1 MAKTDNLTDFLTGV
15 AGAIRTKKGTTALI
29 NPQDFESEIGSI
41 DTAKPEQ
48 NKTLTVTENGTQTV
62 KPDTGKVL
70 SGVTVTTNVPATP
83 TEEKTVDLA
92 MASGNQV
99 VTPASGKHLTKVT
112 ITKPATLAAGNI
124 KSGVNIGGVTG
135 TLSPAK
141 TEQAKTVDLAMASGN
156 QVVSPDSGK
165 VLSSVTITK
174 PTTLVA
180 SNIKK
185 GVTIGGV
192 AGSYAPTF
200 TTETKT
206 VALAMG
212 SGNTGDIEVSF
223 STKEYEV
230 ETVQGRFQYYDEQ
243 AMTDPMVVQ
252 AGLEG
257 IAKTMINDFT
267 AKAVAE
273 FDKATL
279 TVQRSGF
286 AFTDIVDAIAKL
298 NTENEDGL
306 FILVGVADL
315 ANFRKEL
322 KDDLKYNEAF
332 VRTGYVGSVCGVPV
346 IVTKAIT
353 NKNIYLASKE
363 AVTLF
368 IKKDTEVEQ
377 ERDANVRNNKVYI
390 RKVAV
395 VALTD
400 ENKVVKLTPKAGA

>member
-1 MAKTDNLTDFLTGV
+1 MANQVYDNVVL
-15 AGAIRTKKGTTALI
+15 A
-29 NPQDFESEIGSI
+29 
-41 DTAKPEQ
+41 
-48 NKTLTVTENGTQTV
+48 NKIEDIL
-62 KPDTGKVL
+62 
-70 SGVTVTTNVPATP
+70 TTNVDLTSYM
-83 TEEKTVDLA
+83 TVDTSMTQEA
-92 MASGNQV
+92 GMKKKINTYKAQGNV
-99 VTPASGKHLTKVT
+99 E
-112 ITKPATLAAGNI
+112 TL
-124 KSGVNIGGVTG
+124 
-135 TLSPAK
+135 
-141 TEQAKTVDLAMASGN
+141 D
-156 QVVSPDSGK
+156 
-165 VLSSVTITK
+165 
-174 PTTLVA
+174 
-180 SNIKK
+180 
-185 GVTIGGV
+185 
-192 AGSYAPTF
+192 
-200 TTETKT
+200 
-206 VALAMG
+206 MG
-212 SGNTGDIEVSF
+212 AGNTGDIDVSF
-223 STKEYEV
+223 STKEYKV

-298 NTENEDGL
+298 NTENEEGL
-306 FILVGVADL
+306 FLLIGVADL
-315 ANFRKEL
+315 ASFRKEL

-332 VRTGYVGSVCGVPV
+332 VRTGYVGTVCGVPV

-353 NKNIYLASKE
+353 NGNIYLASKE

-395 VALTD
+395 VALTN
-400 ENKVVKLTPKAGA
+400 ENKVVKLTPQA

>member
-1 MAKTDNLTDFLTGV
+1 MANQVYDNVVLANKIEDIL
-15 AGAIRTKKGTTALI
+15 TTAV
-29 NPQDFESEIGSI
+29 D
-41 DTAKPEQ
+41 
-48 NKTLTVTENGTQTV
+48 LT
-62 KPDTGKVL
+62 
-70 SGVTVTTNVPATP
+70 SYM
-83 TEEKTVDLA
+83 TVDTSMTQEA
-92 MASGNQV
+92 GMKKKINTYKAQGNV
-99 VTPASGKHLTKVT
+99 
-112 ITKPATLAAGNI
+112 
-124 KSGVNIGGVTG
+124 
-135 TLSPAK
+135 
-141 TEQAKTVDLAMASGN
+141 
-156 QVVSPDSGK
+156 
-165 VLSSVTITK
+165 
-174 PTTLVA
+174 
-180 SNIKK
+180 
-185 GVTIGGV
+185 
-192 AGSYAPTF
+192 
-200 TTETKT
+200 ET
-206 VALAMG
+206 LAMG
-212 SGNTGDIEVSF
+212 NGNTGDIEVSF
-223 STKEYEV
+223 ATKEYNV

-279 TVQRSGF
+279 TVQRTGF

-315 ANFRKEL
+315 AKFRKEL
-322 KDDLKYNEAF
+322 QDDLKYSEAF

-353 NKNIYLASKE
+353 NGNIYLASKE

>member
-1 MAKTDNLTDFLTGV
+1 MANQVYDNVVLANKIEDIL
-15 AGAIRTKKGTTALI
+15 TTAV
-29 NPQDFESEIGSI
+29 D
-41 DTAKPEQ
+41 
-48 NKTLTVTENGTQTV
+48 LT
-62 KPDTGKVL
+62 
-70 SGVTVTTNVPATP
+70 SYM
-83 TEEKTVDLA
+83 TVDTS
-92 MASGNQV
+92 MTQE
-99 VTPASGKHLTKVT
+99 
-112 ITKPATLAAGNI
+112 AG
-124 KSGVNIGGVTG
+124 
-135 TLSPAK
+135 
-141 TEQAKTVDLAMASGN
+141 M
-156 QVVSPDSGK
+156 
-165 VLSSVTITK
+165 
-174 PTTLVA
+174 
-180 SNIKK
+180 KK
-185 GVTIGGV
+185 KINTYKAQGDV
-192 AGSYAPTF
+192 
-200 TTETKT
+200 ET
-206 VALAMG
+206 LAMG
-212 SGNTGDIEVSF
+212 NGNTGDIEVSF
-223 STKEYEV
+223 TTKEYEV

-279 TVQRSGF
+279 TVARTGF

-298 NTENEDGL
+298 NTESEDGL

-315 ANFRKEL
+315 AKFRKEL
-322 KDDLKYNEAF
+322 QDDLKYSEGF

-353 NKNIYLASKE
+353 NGNIYLASKE

-400 ENKVVKLTPKAGA
+400 ENKVVKLTPKVGA

>member
-1 MAKTDNLTDFLTGV
+1 MANQVYDNVVLANKIEDIL
-15 AGAIRTKKGTTALI
+15 TTAV
-29 NPQDFESEIGSI
+29 D
-41 DTAKPEQ
+41 
-48 NKTLTVTENGTQTV
+48 LT
-62 KPDTGKVL
+62 
-70 SGVTVTTNVPATP
+70 SYM
-83 TEEKTVDLA
+83 TVDTS
-92 MASGNQV
+92 MTQE
-99 VTPASGKHLTKVT
+99 
-112 ITKPATLAAGNI
+112 AG
-124 KSGVNIGGVTG
+124 
-135 TLSPAK
+135 
-141 TEQAKTVDLAMASGN
+141 M
-156 QVVSPDSGK
+156 
-165 VLSSVTITK
+165 
-174 PTTLVA
+174 
-180 SNIKK
+180 KK
-185 GVTIGGV
+185 KINTYKAQGDV
-192 AGSYAPTF
+192 
-200 TTETKT
+200 ET
-206 VALAMG
+206 LAMG
-212 SGNTGDIEVSF
+212 NGNTGDIEVSF
-223 STKEYEV
+223 ATKEYDV
-230 ETVQGRFQYYDEQ
+230 ETVQGRFQYFDEQ

-279 TVQRSGF
+279 TVQRTGF

-315 ANFRKEL
+315 AKFRKEL
-322 KDDLKYNEAF
+322 ADDLKYSEGF

-353 NKNIYLASKE
+353 NGNIYLASKE

-400 ENKVVKLTPKAGA
+400 ENKVVKLTPKVGA

>member
-1 MAKTDNLTDFLTGV
+1 MANQVYENVVLANKIEDIL
-15 AGAIRTKKGTTALI
+15 TTAV
-29 NPQDFESEIGSI
+29 D
-41 DTAKPEQ
+41 
-48 NKTLTVTENGTQTV
+48 LT
-62 KPDTGKVL
+62 
-70 SGVTVTTNVPATP
+70 SYM
-83 TEEKTVDLA
+83 TVDTS
-92 MASGNQV
+92 MTQE
-99 VTPASGKHLTKVT
+99 
-112 ITKPATLAAGNI
+112 AG
-124 KSGVNIGGVTG
+124 
-135 TLSPAK
+135 
-141 TEQAKTVDLAMASGN
+141 M
-156 QVVSPDSGK
+156 
-165 VLSSVTITK
+165 
-174 PTTLVA
+174 
-180 SNIKK
+180 KK
-185 GVTIGGV
+185 KINTYKAVGEV
-192 AGSYAPTF
+192 
-200 TTETKT
+200 EE
-206 VALAMG
+206 LAMG
-212 SGNTGDIEVSF
+212 EGNTQDIESTF
-223 STKEYEV
+223 TTKEYEV
-230 ETVQGRFQYYDEQ
+230 KTVQGRFQYYDEQ

-267 AKAVAE
+267 AKAIAE
-273 FDKATL
+273 FEKATL
-279 TVQRSGF
+279 TVERSGF

-353 NKNIYLASKE
+353 NGNIYLASKE

-400 ENKVVKLTPKAGA
+400 ENKVVKLTPKVGA

>member
-1 MAKTDNLTDFLTGV
+1 MANQVYDNVVLANKIEDIL
-15 AGAIRTKKGTTALI
+15 TTAV
-29 NPQDFESEIGSI
+29 D
-41 DTAKPEQ
+41 
-48 NKTLTVTENGTQTV
+48 LT
-62 KPDTGKVL
+62 
-70 SGVTVTTNVPATP
+70 SYM
-83 TEEKTVDLA
+83 TVDTSMTQEA
-92 MASGNQV
+92 GMKKKINTYKAQGNV
-99 VTPASGKHLTKVT
+99 E
-112 ITKPATLAAGNI
+112 TL
-124 KSGVNIGGVTG
+124 
-135 TLSPAK
+135 
-141 TEQAKTVDLAMASGN
+141 E
-156 QVVSPDSGK
+156 
-165 VLSSVTITK
+165 
-174 PTTLVA
+174 
-180 SNIKK
+180 
-185 GVTIGGV
+185 
-192 AGSYAPTF
+192 
-200 TTETKT
+200 
-206 VALAMG
+206 MG
-212 SGNTGDIEVSF
+212 AGNTGDIEVSF
-223 STKEYEV
+223 ATKEYEV

-267 AKAVAE
+267 AKAIAE

-279 TVQRSGF
+279 TVARTGF

-298 NTENEDGL
+298 NTESEDGL
-306 FILVGVADL
+306 FILVGIADL

-353 NKNIYLASKE
+353 NGNIYLASKE

-400 ENKVVKLTPKAGA
+400 ENKVVKLTPKVGA

>member
-1 MAKTDNLTDFLTGV
+1 MANQVYDNVVLANKIEDIL
-15 AGAIRTKKGTTALI
+15 TTAV
-29 NPQDFESEIGSI
+29 D
-41 DTAKPEQ
+41 
-48 NKTLTVTENGTQTV
+48 LT
-62 KPDTGKVL
+62 
-70 SGVTVTTNVPATP
+70 SYM
-83 TEEKTVDLA
+83 TVDTSMTQEA
-92 MASGNQV
+92 GMKKKINTYKAQGNV
-99 VTPASGKHLTKVT
+99 E
-112 ITKPATLAAGNI
+112 TLDM
-124 KSGVNIGGVTG
+124 GV
-135 TLSPAK
+135 
-141 TEQAKTVDLAMASGN
+141 
-156 QVVSPDSGK
+156 
-165 VLSSVTITK
+165 
-174 PTTLVA
+174 
-180 SNIKK
+180 
-185 GVTIGGV
+185 
-192 AGSYAPTF
+192 
-200 TTETKT
+200 
-206 VALAMG
+206 
-212 SGNTGDIEVSF
+212 GNTGDIEVSF

-267 AKAVAE
+267 AKAIAE

-279 TVQRSGF
+279 TVQRTGF
-286 AFTDIVDAIAKL
+286 AFTNIVDAIAKL
-298 NTENEDGL
+298 NTENEEGL

-322 KDDLKYNEAF
+322 KDDLKYNEDF

-353 NKNIYLASKE
+353 NGNIYLASKE

-400 ENKVVKLTPKAGA
+400 ETKVVKLTPKAGA

>member
-1 MAKTDNLTDFLTGV
+1 MANQVYDNVVLANKIEDIL
-15 AGAIRTKKGTTALI
+15 TTAV
-29 NPQDFESEIGSI
+29 D
-41 DTAKPEQ
+41 
-48 NKTLTVTENGTQTV
+48 LT
-62 KPDTGKVL
+62 
-70 SGVTVTTNVPATP
+70 SYM
-83 TEEKTVDLA
+83 TVDTSMTQEA
-92 MASGNQV
+92 GMKKKINTYKAQGNV
-99 VTPASGKHLTKVT
+99 E
-112 ITKPATLAAGNI
+112 TL
-124 KSGVNIGGVTG
+124 
-135 TLSPAK
+135 
-141 TEQAKTVDLAMASGN
+141 D
-156 QVVSPDSGK
+156 
-165 VLSSVTITK
+165 
-174 PTTLVA
+174 
-180 SNIKK
+180 
-185 GVTIGGV
+185 
-192 AGSYAPTF
+192 
-200 TTETKT
+200 
-206 VALAMG
+206 MG
-212 SGNTGDIEVSF
+212 AGNTGDIEVSF

-267 AKAVAE
+267 TKAVTE

-279 TVQRSGF
+279 TVARTGF

-298 NTENEDGL
+298 NTESEDGL
-306 FILVGVADL
+306 FILVGIADL

-322 KDDLKYNEAF
+322 KDDLKYNEDF

-353 NKNIYLASKE
+353 NGNIYLASKE

>member
-1 MAKTDNLTDFLTGV
+1 MANQVYENVVLANKIEDIL
-15 AGAIRTKKGTTALI
+15 TTAV
-29 NPQDFESEIGSI
+29 D
-41 DTAKPEQ
+41 
-48 NKTLTVTENGTQTV
+48 LT
-62 KPDTGKVL
+62 
-70 SGVTVTTNVPATP
+70 SYM
-83 TEEKTVDLA
+83 TVDTSMTQEA
-92 MASGNQV
+92 GMKKKINTYKAQGDV
-99 VTPASGKHLTKVT
+99 E
-112 ITKPATLAAGNI
+112 TLN
-124 KSGVNIGGVTG
+124 
-135 TLSPAK
+135 
-141 TEQAKTVDLAMASGN
+141 
-156 QVVSPDSGK
+156 
-165 VLSSVTITK
+165 
-174 PTTLVA
+174 
-180 SNIKK
+180 
-185 GVTIGGV
+185 
-192 AGSYAPTF
+192 
-200 TTETKT
+200 
-206 VALAMG
+206 MG
-212 SGNTGDIEVSF
+212 AGNTGDIEVSF
-223 STKEYEV
+223 ATKEYEV

-267 AKAVAE
+267 AKAIAE

-332 VRTGYVGSVCGVPV
+332 VRTGYIGSVCGVPV

-353 NKNIYLASKE
+353 NGNIYLASKE

-390 RKVAV
+390 RKFAV

-400 ENKVVKLTPKAGA
+400 ENKVVKLTPKA

>member
-1 MAKTDNLTDFLTGV
+1 MANQVYDNVVLANKIEDIL
-15 AGAIRTKKGTTALI
+15 TTAV
-29 NPQDFESEIGSI
+29 D
-41 DTAKPEQ
+41 
-48 NKTLTVTENGTQTV
+48 LT
-62 KPDTGKVL
+62 
-70 SGVTVTTNVPATP
+70 SYM
-83 TEEKTVDLA
+83 TVDTSMTQEA
-92 MASGNQV
+92 GMKKKINTYKAQGNV
-99 VTPASGKHLTKVT
+99 E
-112 ITKPATLAAGNI
+112 TL
-124 KSGVNIGGVTG
+124 
-135 TLSPAK
+135 
-141 TEQAKTVDLAMASGN
+141 E
-156 QVVSPDSGK
+156 
-165 VLSSVTITK
+165 
-174 PTTLVA
+174 
-180 SNIKK
+180 
-185 GVTIGGV
+185 
-192 AGSYAPTF
+192 
-200 TTETKT
+200 
-206 VALAMG
+206 MG
-212 SGNTGDIEVSF
+212 AGNTGDIEVSF
-223 STKEYEV
+223 ATKEYEV

-267 AKAVAE
+267 AKAIAE

-298 NTENEDGL
+298 KTENEDGL
-306 FILVGVADL
+306 FILVGIADL

-322 KDDLKYNEAF
+322 KDDLKYNEDF

-353 NKNIYLASKE
+353 NGNIYLASKE

-400 ENKVVKLTPKAGA
+400 ETKVVKLTPKVGA

>member
-1 MAKTDNLTDFLTGV
+1 MANQVYENIVLANKIEDIL
-15 AGAIRTKKGTTALI
+15 TTAV
-29 NPQDFESEIGSI
+29 D
-41 DTAKPEQ
+41 
-48 NKTLTVTENGTQTV
+48 LT
-62 KPDTGKVL
+62 
-70 SGVTVTTNVPATP
+70 SYM
-83 TEEKTVDLA
+83 TVDTS
-92 MASGNQV
+92 MTQE
-99 VTPASGKHLTKVT
+99 
-112 ITKPATLAAGNI
+112 AG
-124 KSGVNIGGVTG
+124 
-135 TLSPAK
+135 
-141 TEQAKTVDLAMASGN
+141 M
-156 QVVSPDSGK
+156 
-165 VLSSVTITK
+165 
-174 PTTLVA
+174 
-180 SNIKK
+180 KK
-185 GVTIGGV
+185 KINTYKAVGEV
-192 AGSYAPTF
+192 
-200 TTETKT
+200 EE
-206 VALAMG
+206 LAMG
-212 SGNTGDIEVSF
+212 EGNTQDIESTF
-223 STKEYEV
+223 DTKEYEV
-230 ETVQGRFQYYDEQ
+230 KTVQGRFQYFDEQ

-267 AKAVAE
+267 KKAVAE

-279 TVQRSGF
+279 TVERSGF

-306 FILVGVADL
+306 FILVGTANL

-353 NKNIYLASKE
+353 NGNIYLASKE

-400 ENKVVKLTPKAGA
+400 ENKVVKLTPKAGT

>member
-1 MAKTDNLTDFLTGV
+1 MANQVYENVVLANKIEDIL
-15 AGAIRTKKGTTALI
+15 TTAV
-29 NPQDFESEIGSI
+29 D
-41 DTAKPEQ
+41 
-48 NKTLTVTENGTQTV
+48 LT
-62 KPDTGKVL
+62 
-70 SGVTVTTNVPATP
+70 SYM
-83 TEEKTVDLA
+83 TVDTSMTQEA
-92 MASGNQV
+92 GMKKKINTYKAQGNV
-99 VTPASGKHLTKVT
+99 
-112 ITKPATLAAGNI
+112 
-124 KSGVNIGGVTG
+124 
-135 TLSPAK
+135 
-141 TEQAKTVDLAMASGN
+141 
-156 QVVSPDSGK
+156 
-165 VLSSVTITK
+165 
-174 PTTLVA
+174 
-180 SNIKK
+180 
-185 GVTIGGV
+185 
-192 AGSYAPTF
+192 
-200 TTETKT
+200 ET
-206 VALAMG
+206 LAMG
-212 SGNTGDIEVSF
+212 NGNTGDIEVSF
-223 STKEYEV
+223 ATKEYNV

-279 TVQRSGF
+279 TVARTGF

-298 NTENEDGL
+298 NTESEDGL
-306 FILVGVADL
+306 FILVGIADL

-353 NKNIYLASKE
+353 NGNIYLASKE

-400 ENKVVKLTPKAGA
+400 ENKVVKLTPKVGA

>member
-1 MAKTDNLTDFLTGV
+1 MANQVYDNVVLANKIEDIL
-15 AGAIRTKKGTTALI
+15 TTAV
-29 NPQDFESEIGSI
+29 D
-41 DTAKPEQ
+41 
-48 NKTLTVTENGTQTV
+48 LT
-62 KPDTGKVL
+62 
-70 SGVTVTTNVPATP
+70 SYM
-83 TEEKTVDLA
+83 TVDTS
-92 MASGNQV
+92 MTQE
-99 VTPASGKHLTKVT
+99 
-112 ITKPATLAAGNI
+112 AG
-124 KSGVNIGGVTG
+124 
-135 TLSPAK
+135 
-141 TEQAKTVDLAMASGN
+141 M
-156 QVVSPDSGK
+156 
-165 VLSSVTITK
+165 
-174 PTTLVA
+174 
-180 SNIKK
+180 KK
-185 GVTIGGV
+185 KINTYKAQGDV
-192 AGSYAPTF
+192 
-200 TTETKT
+200 ET
-206 VALAMG
+206 LAMG

-279 TVQRSGF
+279 TVARTGF

-298 NTENEDGL
+298 NTESEDGL

-315 ANFRKEL
+315 AKFRKEL
-322 KDDLKYNEAF
+322 QDDLKYSEGF

-353 NKNIYLASKE
+353 NGNIYLASKE

-400 ENKVVKLTPKAGA
+400 ENKVVKLTPKVGA

>member
-1 MAKTDNLTDFLTGV
+1 MANQVYDNVVLANKIEDIL
-15 AGAIRTKKGTTALI
+15 TTAV
-29 NPQDFESEIGSI
+29 D
-41 DTAKPEQ
+41 
-48 NKTLTVTENGTQTV
+48 LT
-62 KPDTGKVL
+62 
-70 SGVTVTTNVPATP
+70 SYM
-83 TEEKTVDLA
+83 TVDTSMTQEA
-92 MASGNQV
+92 GMKKKINTYKAQGNV
-99 VTPASGKHLTKVT
+99 E
-112 ITKPATLAAGNI
+112 TL
-124 KSGVNIGGVTG
+124 
-135 TLSPAK
+135 
-141 TEQAKTVDLAMASGN
+141 D
-156 QVVSPDSGK
+156 
-165 VLSSVTITK
+165 
-174 PTTLVA
+174 
-180 SNIKK
+180 
-185 GVTIGGV
+185 
-192 AGSYAPTF
+192 
-200 TTETKT
+200 
-206 VALAMG
+206 MG
-212 SGNTGDIEVSF
+212 AGNTGDIEVSF
-223 STKEYEV
+223 STKEYPV

-279 TVQRSGF
+279 TVARTGF

-298 NTENEDGL
+298 NTESEDGL

-315 ANFRKEL
+315 AKFRKEL
-322 KDDLKYNEAF
+322 QDDLKYSEGF

-353 NKNIYLASKE
+353 NGNIYLASKE

-400 ENKVVKLTPKAGA
+400 ENKVVKLTPKVGA

>member
-1 MAKTDNLTDFLTGV
+1 MANQVYDNVVLANKIEDIL
-15 AGAIRTKKGTTALI
+15 TTAV
-29 NPQDFESEIGSI
+29 D
-41 DTAKPEQ
+41 
-48 NKTLTVTENGTQTV
+48 LT
-62 KPDTGKVL
+62 
-70 SGVTVTTNVPATP
+70 SYM
-83 TEEKTVDLA
+83 TVDTS
-92 MASGNQV
+92 MTQE
-99 VTPASGKHLTKVT
+99 
-112 ITKPATLAAGNI
+112 AG
-124 KSGVNIGGVTG
+124 
-135 TLSPAK
+135 
-141 TEQAKTVDLAMASGN
+141 M
-156 QVVSPDSGK
+156 
-165 VLSSVTITK
+165 
-174 PTTLVA
+174 
-180 SNIKK
+180 KK
-185 GVTIGGV
+185 KINTYKAQGDV
-192 AGSYAPTF
+192 
-200 TTETKT
+200 ET
-206 VALAMG
+206 LAMG
-212 SGNTGDIEVSF
+212 NGNTGDIEVSF
-223 STKEYEV
+223 ATKEYEV

-279 TVQRSGF
+279 TVQRTGF

-315 ANFRKEL
+315 AKFRKEL
-322 KDDLKYNEAF
+322 ADDLKYSEGF

-353 NKNIYLASKE
+353 NGNIYLASKE

-400 ENKVVKLTPKAGA
+400 ENKVVKLTPKVGA

>member
-1 MAKTDNLTDFLTGV
+1 MANQVYDNVVLANKIEDIL
-15 AGAIRTKKGTTALI
+15 TTAV
-29 NPQDFESEIGSI
+29 D
-41 DTAKPEQ
+41 
-48 NKTLTVTENGTQTV
+48 LT
-62 KPDTGKVL
+62 
-70 SGVTVTTNVPATP
+70 SYM
-83 TEEKTVDLA
+83 TVDTSMTQEA
-92 MASGNQV
+92 GMKKKINTYKAQGDV
-99 VTPASGKHLTKVT
+99 E
-112 ITKPATLAAGNI
+112 TLGM
-124 KSGVNIGGVTG
+124 GV
-135 TLSPAK
+135 
-141 TEQAKTVDLAMASGN
+141 
-156 QVVSPDSGK
+156 
-165 VLSSVTITK
+165 
-174 PTTLVA
+174 
-180 SNIKK
+180 
-185 GVTIGGV
+185 
-192 AGSYAPTF
+192 
-200 TTETKT
+200 
-206 VALAMG
+206 
-212 SGNTGDIEVSF
+212 GNTGDIEVSF
-223 STKEYEV
+223 ATKEYEV
-230 ETVQGRFQYYDEQ
+230 ETVQGRFQYFDEQ

-279 TVQRSGF
+279 TVQRTGF

-315 ANFRKEL
+315 AKFRKEL
-322 KDDLKYNEAF
+322 ADDLKYSEGF

-353 NKNIYLASKE
+353 NGNIYLASKE

-400 ENKVVKLTPKAGA
+400 ETKVVKLTPKVGA

>member
-1 MAKTDNLTDFLTGV
+1 MANQVYDNVVLANKIEDIL
-15 AGAIRTKKGTTALI
+15 TTAVDLTSYMTVDTSMTQEAGMKKKI
-29 NPQDFESEIGSI
+29 NTYKATGDVE
-41 DTAKPEQ
+41 
-48 NKTLTVTENGTQTV
+48 TLT
-62 KPDTGKVL
+62 
-70 SGVTVTTNVPATP
+70 
-83 TEEKTVDLA
+83 
-92 MASGNQV
+92 MGN
-99 VTPASGKHLTKVT
+99 
-112 ITKPATLAAGNI
+112 
-124 KSGVNIGGVTG
+124 
-135 TLSPAK
+135 
-141 TEQAKTVDLAMASGN
+141 
-156 QVVSPDSGK
+156 
-165 VLSSVTITK
+165 
-174 PTTLVA
+174 
-180 SNIKK
+180 
-185 GVTIGGV
+185 
-192 AGSYAPTF
+192 
-200 TTETKT
+200 
-206 VALAMG
+206 
-212 SGNTGDIEVSF
+212 GNTGDIEVSF
-223 STKEYEV
+223 STKEYDV
-230 ETVQGRFQYYDEQ
+230 ETVQGRFQYFDEQ

-279 TVQRSGF
+279 TVQRTGF

-315 ANFRKEL
+315 AKFRKEL
-322 KDDLKYNEAF
+322 ADDLKYSEGF

-353 NKNIYLASKE
+353 NGNIYLASKE

>member
-1 MAKTDNLTDFLTGV
+1 MANQVYDNVVLANKIEDIL
-15 AGAIRTKKGTTALI
+15 TTAV
-29 NPQDFESEIGSI
+29 D
-41 DTAKPEQ
+41 
-48 NKTLTVTENGTQTV
+48 LT
-62 KPDTGKVL
+62 
-70 SGVTVTTNVPATP
+70 SYM
-83 TEEKTVDLA
+83 TVDTS
-92 MASGNQV
+92 MTQE
-99 VTPASGKHLTKVT
+99 
-112 ITKPATLAAGNI
+112 AG
-124 KSGVNIGGVTG
+124 
-135 TLSPAK
+135 
-141 TEQAKTVDLAMASGN
+141 M
-156 QVVSPDSGK
+156 
-165 VLSSVTITK
+165 
-174 PTTLVA
+174 
-180 SNIKK
+180 KK
-185 GVTIGGV
+185 KINTYKAVGEV
-192 AGSYAPTF
+192 
-200 TTETKT
+200 EE
-206 VALAMG
+206 LAMG
-212 SGNTGDIEVSF
+212 EGNTQDIESTF
-223 STKEYEV
+223 TTKEYEV
-230 ETVQGRFQYYDEQ
+230 KTVQGRFQYFDEQ

-252 AGLEG
+252 SGLEG

-279 TVQRSGF
+279 TVARTGF

-353 NKNIYLASKE
+353 NGNIYLASKE

-395 VALTD
+395 GALTD
-400 ENKVVKLTPKAGA
+400 ENKVVKLTPKVEA

>member
-1 MAKTDNLTDFLTGV
+1 MANQVYENVVLANKIEDIL
-15 AGAIRTKKGTTALI
+15 TTAV
-29 NPQDFESEIGSI
+29 D
-41 DTAKPEQ
+41 
-48 NKTLTVTENGTQTV
+48 LT
-62 KPDTGKVL
+62 
-70 SGVTVTTNVPATP
+70 SYM
-83 TEEKTVDLA
+83 TVDTS
-92 MASGNQV
+92 MTQE
-99 VTPASGKHLTKVT
+99 
-112 ITKPATLAAGNI
+112 AG
-124 KSGVNIGGVTG
+124 
-135 TLSPAK
+135 
-141 TEQAKTVDLAMASGN
+141 M
-156 QVVSPDSGK
+156 
-165 VLSSVTITK
+165 
-174 PTTLVA
+174 
-180 SNIKK
+180 KK
-185 GVTIGGV
+185 KINTYKAVGEV
-192 AGSYAPTF
+192 
-200 TTETKT
+200 EE
-206 VALAMG
+206 LAMG
-212 SGNTGDIEVSF
+212 EGNTQDIESTF
-223 STKEYEV
+223 TTKEYEV
-230 ETVQGRFQYYDEQ
+230 KTVQGRFQYFDEQ

-252 AGLEG
+252 TGLEG

-267 AKAVAE
+267 AKAIAE

-279 TVQRSGF
+279 TVARTGF

-353 NKNIYLASKE
+353 NGNIYLASKE

-400 ENKVVKLTPKAGA
+400 ENKVVKLTPKVGA

>member
-1 MAKTDNLTDFLTGV
+1 MANQVYDNVVLANKIEDIL
-15 AGAIRTKKGTTALI
+15 TTAV
-29 NPQDFESEIGSI
+29 D
-41 DTAKPEQ
+41 
-48 NKTLTVTENGTQTV
+48 LT
-62 KPDTGKVL
+62 
-70 SGVTVTTNVPATP
+70 SYM
-83 TEEKTVDLA
+83 TVDTSMTQEA
-92 MASGNQV
+92 GMKKKINTYKAQGNV
-99 VTPASGKHLTKVT
+99 E
-112 ITKPATLAAGNI
+112 TL
-124 KSGVNIGGVTG
+124 
-135 TLSPAK
+135 
-141 TEQAKTVDLAMASGN
+141 D
-156 QVVSPDSGK
+156 
-165 VLSSVTITK
+165 
-174 PTTLVA
+174 
-180 SNIKK
+180 
-185 GVTIGGV
+185 
-192 AGSYAPTF
+192 
-200 TTETKT
+200 
-206 VALAMG
+206 MG
-212 SGNTGDIEVSF
+212 AGNTGDIEVSF

-279 TVQRSGF
+279 TVQRTGF

-298 NTENEDGL
+298 NTESEDGL

-315 ANFRKEL
+315 AKFRKEL
-322 KDDLKYNEAF
+322 QDDLKYSEGF

-353 NKNIYLASKE
+353 NGNIYLASKE

-400 ENKVVKLTPKAGA
+400 ENKVVKLTPKVGA

>member
-1 MAKTDNLTDFLTGV
+1 MANQVYDNVVLANKIEDIL
-15 AGAIRTKKGTTALI
+15 TTAV
-29 NPQDFESEIGSI
+29 D
-41 DTAKPEQ
+41 
-48 NKTLTVTENGTQTV
+48 LT
-62 KPDTGKVL
+62 
-70 SGVTVTTNVPATP
+70 SYM
-83 TEEKTVDLA
+83 TVDTSMTQEA
-92 MASGNQV
+92 GMKKKINTYKAQGNV
-99 VTPASGKHLTKVT
+99 E
-112 ITKPATLAAGNI
+112 TL
-124 KSGVNIGGVTG
+124 
-135 TLSPAK
+135 
-141 TEQAKTVDLAMASGN
+141 D
-156 QVVSPDSGK
+156 
-165 VLSSVTITK
+165 
-174 PTTLVA
+174 
-180 SNIKK
+180 
-185 GVTIGGV
+185 
-192 AGSYAPTF
+192 
-200 TTETKT
+200 
-206 VALAMG
+206 MG
-212 SGNTGDIEVSF
+212 AGNTGDIEVSF
-223 STKEYEV
+223 STKEYDV

-279 TVQRSGF
+279 TVARTGF

-298 NTENEDGL
+298 NTESEDGL

-315 ANFRKEL
+315 AKFRKEL
-322 KDDLKYNEAF
+322 QDDLKYSEDF

-353 NKNIYLASKE
+353 NGNIYLASKE

-400 ENKVVKLTPKAGA
+400 ETKVVKLTPKVGA

>member
-1 MAKTDNLTDFLTGV
+1 MANQVYENVVLANKIEDIL
-15 AGAIRTKKGTTALI
+15 TTAV
-29 NPQDFESEIGSI
+29 D
-41 DTAKPEQ
+41 
-48 NKTLTVTENGTQTV
+48 LT
-62 KPDTGKVL
+62 
-70 SGVTVTTNVPATP
+70 SYM
-83 TEEKTVDLA
+83 TVDTSMTQEA
-92 MASGNQV
+92 GMKKKINTYKAKGDV
-99 VTPASGKHLTKVT
+99 E
-112 ITKPATLAAGNI
+112 TL
-124 KSGVNIGGVTG
+124 
-135 TLSPAK
+135 
-141 TEQAKTVDLAMASGN
+141 E
-156 QVVSPDSGK
+156 
-165 VLSSVTITK
+165 
-174 PTTLVA
+174 
-180 SNIKK
+180 
-185 GVTIGGV
+185 
-192 AGSYAPTF
+192 
-200 TTETKT
+200 
-206 VALAMG
+206 MG
-212 SGNTGDIEVSF
+212 AGNTGDIEVSF
-223 STKEYEV
+223 STKAYDV

-267 AKAVAE
+267 AKAIAE

-279 TVQRSGF
+279 TVQRSGS

-298 NTENEDGL
+298 NTEKEDGL
-306 FILVGVADL
+306 FILVSVADL

-353 NKNIYLASKE
+353 NGNIYLASKE

-400 ENKVVKLTPKAGA
+400 ENKVVKLTPKA

>member
-1 MAKTDNLTDFLTGV
+1 MANQVYDNVVLANKIEDIL
-15 AGAIRTKKGTTALI
+15 TTAV
-29 NPQDFESEIGSI
+29 D
-41 DTAKPEQ
+41 
-48 NKTLTVTENGTQTV
+48 LT
-62 KPDTGKVL
+62 
-70 SGVTVTTNVPATP
+70 SYM
-83 TEEKTVDLA
+83 TVDTSMTQEA
-92 MASGNQV
+92 GMKKKINTYKAQGDV
-99 VTPASGKHLTKVT
+99 E
-112 ITKPATLAAGNI
+112 TLGM
-124 KSGVNIGGVTG
+124 GV
-135 TLSPAK
+135 
-141 TEQAKTVDLAMASGN
+141 
-156 QVVSPDSGK
+156 
-165 VLSSVTITK
+165 
-174 PTTLVA
+174 
-180 SNIKK
+180 
-185 GVTIGGV
+185 
-192 AGSYAPTF
+192 
-200 TTETKT
+200 
-206 VALAMG
+206 
-212 SGNTGDIEVSF
+212 GNTGDIEVSF
-223 STKEYEV
+223 STKEYTV
-230 ETVQGRFQYYDEQ
+230 ETVQGRFQYFDEQ

-279 TVQRSGF
+279 TVQRTGF

-298 NTENEDGL
+298 NTESEDGL

-315 ANFRKEL
+315 AKFRKEL
-322 KDDLKYNEAF
+322 QDDLKYSEGF

-353 NKNIYLASKE
+353 NGNIYLASKE

-400 ENKVVKLTPKAGA
+400 ENKVVKLTPKVGA

>member
-1 MAKTDNLTDFLTGV
+1 MANQVYDNVVLANKIEDIL
-15 AGAIRTKKGTTALI
+15 TTAV
-29 NPQDFESEIGSI
+29 D
-41 DTAKPEQ
+41 
-48 NKTLTVTENGTQTV
+48 LT
-62 KPDTGKVL
+62 
-70 SGVTVTTNVPATP
+70 SYM
-83 TEEKTVDLA
+83 TVDTSMTQEA
-92 MASGNQV
+92 GMKKKINTYKAQGNV
-99 VTPASGKHLTKVT
+99 
-112 ITKPATLAAGNI
+112 
-124 KSGVNIGGVTG
+124 
-135 TLSPAK
+135 
-141 TEQAKTVDLAMASGN
+141 
-156 QVVSPDSGK
+156 
-165 VLSSVTITK
+165 
-174 PTTLVA
+174 
-180 SNIKK
+180 
-185 GVTIGGV
+185 
-192 AGSYAPTF
+192 
-200 TTETKT
+200 ET
-206 VALAMG
+206 LAMG
-212 SGNTGDIEVSF
+212 NGNTGDIEVSF
-223 STKEYEV
+223 ATKEYEV

-267 AKAVAE
+267 TKAVAE

-279 TVQRSGF
+279 TVARTGF

-298 NTENEDGL
+298 KTENEDGL
-306 FILVGVADL
+306 FILVGIADL

-353 NKNIYLASKE
+353 NGNIYLASKE

-400 ENKVVKLTPKAGA
+400 ENKVVKLTPKVGA

>member
-1 MAKTDNLTDFLTGV
+1 MANQVYDNVVLANKIEDIL
-15 AGAIRTKKGTTALI
+15 TTAV
-29 NPQDFESEIGSI
+29 D
-41 DTAKPEQ
+41 
-48 NKTLTVTENGTQTV
+48 LT
-62 KPDTGKVL
+62 
-70 SGVTVTTNVPATP
+70 SYM
-83 TEEKTVDLA
+83 TVDTSMTQEA
-92 MASGNQV
+92 GMKKKINTYKAQGNV
-99 VTPASGKHLTKVT
+99 
-112 ITKPATLAAGNI
+112 
-124 KSGVNIGGVTG
+124 
-135 TLSPAK
+135 
-141 TEQAKTVDLAMASGN
+141 
-156 QVVSPDSGK
+156 
-165 VLSSVTITK
+165 
-174 PTTLVA
+174 
-180 SNIKK
+180 
-185 GVTIGGV
+185 
-192 AGSYAPTF
+192 
-200 TTETKT
+200 ET
-206 VALAMG
+206 LAMG
-212 SGNTGDIEVSF
+212 NGNTGDIEVSF

-279 TVQRSGF
+279 TVKRTGF
-286 AFTDIVDAIAKL
+286 AFTDVVDAIAKL
-298 NTENEDGL
+298 KTENEDGL
-306 FILVGVADL
+306 FILVGIADL

-322 KDDLKYNEAF
+322 KDDLKYNEDF

-353 NKNIYLASKE
+353 NGNIYLASKE

-400 ENKVVKLTPKAGA
+400 ETKVVKLTPKAGA

>member
-1 MAKTDNLTDFLTGV
+1 MANQVYDNVVLANKIEDIL
-15 AGAIRTKKGTTALI
+15 TTAV
-29 NPQDFESEIGSI
+29 D
-41 DTAKPEQ
+41 
-48 NKTLTVTENGTQTV
+48 LT
-62 KPDTGKVL
+62 
-70 SGVTVTTNVPATP
+70 SYM
-83 TEEKTVDLA
+83 TVDTSMTQEA
-92 MASGNQV
+92 GMKKKINTYKAQGDV
-99 VTPASGKHLTKVT
+99 E
-112 ITKPATLAAGNI
+112 TL
-124 KSGVNIGGVTG
+124 
-135 TLSPAK
+135 
-141 TEQAKTVDLAMASGN
+141 E
-156 QVVSPDSGK
+156 
-165 VLSSVTITK
+165 
-174 PTTLVA
+174 
-180 SNIKK
+180 
-185 GVTIGGV
+185 
-192 AGSYAPTF
+192 
-200 TTETKT
+200 
-206 VALAMG
+206 MG
-212 SGNTGDIEVSF
+212 AGNTGDIEVSF
-223 STKEYEV
+223 ATKEYEV

-306 FILVGVADL
+306 FILVGIADL

-353 NKNIYLASKE
+353 NGDIYLASKE

>member
-1 MAKTDNLTDFLTGV
+1 MANQVYDNVVLANKIEDIL
-15 AGAIRTKKGTTALI
+15 TTAVDLTSYMTVDTSMTQEAGMKKKI
-29 NPQDFESEIGSI
+29 NTYKAQGNVE
-41 DTAKPEQ
+41 
-48 NKTLTVTENGTQTV
+48 TLT
-62 KPDTGKVL
+62 
-70 SGVTVTTNVPATP
+70 
-83 TEEKTVDLA
+83 
-92 MASGNQV
+92 MGN
-99 VTPASGKHLTKVT
+99 
-112 ITKPATLAAGNI
+112 
-124 KSGVNIGGVTG
+124 
-135 TLSPAK
+135 
-141 TEQAKTVDLAMASGN
+141 
-156 QVVSPDSGK
+156 
-165 VLSSVTITK
+165 
-174 PTTLVA
+174 
-180 SNIKK
+180 
-185 GVTIGGV
+185 
-192 AGSYAPTF
+192 
-200 TTETKT
+200 
-206 VALAMG
+206 
-212 SGNTGDIEVSF
+212 GNTGDIEVSF
-223 STKEYEV
+223 STKEYPV
-230 ETVQGRFQYYDEQ
+230 ETVQGRFQYFDEQ

-286 AFTDIVDAIAKL
+286 AFIDIVDAIAKL

-353 NKNIYLASKE
+353 NGNIYLASKE

>member
-1 MAKTDNLTDFLTGV
+1 MANQVYDNVVLANKIEDIL
-15 AGAIRTKKGTTALI
+15 TTAVDLTSYMTVDTSMTQEAGMKKKI
-29 NPQDFESEIGSI
+29 NTYKATGDVE
-41 DTAKPEQ
+41 
-48 NKTLTVTENGTQTV
+48 TLT
-62 KPDTGKVL
+62 
-70 SGVTVTTNVPATP
+70 
-83 TEEKTVDLA
+83 
-92 MASGNQV
+92 MGN
-99 VTPASGKHLTKVT
+99 
-112 ITKPATLAAGNI
+112 
-124 KSGVNIGGVTG
+124 
-135 TLSPAK
+135 
-141 TEQAKTVDLAMASGN
+141 
-156 QVVSPDSGK
+156 
-165 VLSSVTITK
+165 
-174 PTTLVA
+174 
-180 SNIKK
+180 
-185 GVTIGGV
+185 
-192 AGSYAPTF
+192 
-200 TTETKT
+200 
-206 VALAMG
+206 
-212 SGNTGDIEVSF
+212 GNTGDIEVSF
-223 STKEYEV
+223 ATKEYDV
-230 ETVQGRFQYYDEQ
+230 ETVQGRFQYFDEQ

-279 TVQRSGF
+279 TVQRTGF

-315 ANFRKEL
+315 AKFRKEL
-322 KDDLKYNEAF
+322 ADDLKYSEGF

-353 NKNIYLASKE
+353 NGNIYLASKE

>member
-1 MAKTDNLTDFLTGV
+1 MANQVYENVVLANKIEDIL
-15 AGAIRTKKGTTALI
+15 TTAV
-29 NPQDFESEIGSI
+29 D
-41 DTAKPEQ
+41 
-48 NKTLTVTENGTQTV
+48 LT
-62 KPDTGKVL
+62 
-70 SGVTVTTNVPATP
+70 SYM
-83 TEEKTVDLA
+83 TVDTSMTQEA
-92 MASGNQV
+92 GMKKKIN
-99 VTPASGKHLTKVT
+99 TYK
-112 ITKPATLAAGNI
+112 AAGE
-124 KSGVNIGGVTG
+124 V
-135 TLSPAK
+135 
-141 TEQAKTVDLAMASGN
+141 E
-156 QVVSPDSGK
+156 
-165 VLSSVTITK
+165 
-174 PTTLVA
+174 
-180 SNIKK
+180 
-185 GVTIGGV
+185 
-192 AGSYAPTF
+192 
-200 TTETKT
+200 E
-206 VALAMG
+206 LAMG
-212 SGNTGDIEVSF
+212 EGNTKDIKSTF
-223 STKEYEV
+223 TTKEYEV
-230 ETVQGRFQYYDEQ
+230 KTVQGRFQYYDEQ

-267 AKAVAE
+267 AKAIAE

-279 TVQRSGF
+279 TVERSGF

-353 NKNIYLASKE
+353 NGNIYLASKK

-377 ERDANVRNNKVYI
+377 ERDANARNNKVYI
-390 RKVAV
+390 RKVAI

-400 ENKVVKLTPKAGA
+400 ENKVVKLTPKVAS

>member
-1 MAKTDNLTDFLTGV
+1 MANQVYDNVVLANKIEDIL
-15 AGAIRTKKGTTALI
+15 TTAV
-29 NPQDFESEIGSI
+29 D
-41 DTAKPEQ
+41 
-48 NKTLTVTENGTQTV
+48 LT
-62 KPDTGKVL
+62 
-70 SGVTVTTNVPATP
+70 SYM
-83 TEEKTVDLA
+83 TVDTSMTQEA
-92 MASGNQV
+92 GMKKKINTYKAQGNV
-99 VTPASGKHLTKVT
+99 
-112 ITKPATLAAGNI
+112 
-124 KSGVNIGGVTG
+124 
-135 TLSPAK
+135 
-141 TEQAKTVDLAMASGN
+141 
-156 QVVSPDSGK
+156 
-165 VLSSVTITK
+165 
-174 PTTLVA
+174 
-180 SNIKK
+180 
-185 GVTIGGV
+185 
-192 AGSYAPTF
+192 
-200 TTETKT
+200 ET
-206 VALAMG
+206 LAMG
-212 SGNTGDIEVSF
+212 NGNTGDIEVSF
-223 STKEYEV
+223 ATKEYEV

-267 AKAVAE
+267 AKAIAE

-279 TVQRSGF
+279 TVQRTGF
-286 AFTDIVDAIAKL
+286 AFTNIVDAIAKL

-322 KDDLKYNEAF
+322 KDDLKYNEDF

-353 NKNIYLASKE
+353 NGNIYLASKE

-400 ENKVVKLTPKAGA
+400 ETKVVKLTPKAGA

>member
-1 MAKTDNLTDFLTGV
+1 MANQVYENVVLANKIEDIL
-15 AGAIRTKKGTTALI
+15 TTAV
-29 NPQDFESEIGSI
+29 D
-41 DTAKPEQ
+41 
-48 NKTLTVTENGTQTV
+48 LT
-62 KPDTGKVL
+62 
-70 SGVTVTTNVPATP
+70 SYM
-83 TEEKTVDLA
+83 TVDTS
-92 MASGNQV
+92 MTQE
-99 VTPASGKHLTKVT
+99 
-112 ITKPATLAAGNI
+112 AG
-124 KSGVNIGGVTG
+124 
-135 TLSPAK
+135 
-141 TEQAKTVDLAMASGN
+141 M
-156 QVVSPDSGK
+156 
-165 VLSSVTITK
+165 
-174 PTTLVA
+174 
-180 SNIKK
+180 KK
-185 GVTIGGV
+185 KINTYKAVGEV
-192 AGSYAPTF
+192 
-200 TTETKT
+200 EE
-206 VALAMG
+206 LAMG
-212 SGNTGDIEVSF
+212 EGNTQDIESTF
-223 STKEYEV
+223 TTKEYEV
-230 ETVQGRFQYYDEQ
+230 KTVQGRFQYFDEQ

-252 AGLEG
+252 TGLEG

-267 AKAVAE
+267 KKAVAE

-279 TVQRSGF
+279 TVVRTGF

-353 NKNIYLASKE
+353 NGNIYLASKE

-400 ENKVVKLTPKAGA
+400 ENKVVKLTPKVGA

>member
-1 MAKTDNLTDFLTGV
+1 MANQVYDNVVLANKIEDIL
-15 AGAIRTKKGTTALI
+15 TTAV
-29 NPQDFESEIGSI
+29 D
-41 DTAKPEQ
+41 
-48 NKTLTVTENGTQTV
+48 LT
-62 KPDTGKVL
+62 
-70 SGVTVTTNVPATP
+70 SYM
-83 TEEKTVDLA
+83 TVDTS
-92 MASGNQV
+92 MTQE
-99 VTPASGKHLTKVT
+99 
-112 ITKPATLAAGNI
+112 AG
-124 KSGVNIGGVTG
+124 
-135 TLSPAK
+135 
-141 TEQAKTVDLAMASGN
+141 M
-156 QVVSPDSGK
+156 
-165 VLSSVTITK
+165 
-174 PTTLVA
+174 
-180 SNIKK
+180 KK
-185 GVTIGGV
+185 KINTYKAQGDV
-192 AGSYAPTF
+192 
-200 TTETKT
+200 ET
-206 VALAMG
+206 LAMG
-212 SGNTGDIEVSF
+212 NGNTGDIEVSF
-223 STKEYEV
+223 ATKEYEV

-279 TVQRSGF
+279 TVQRTGF

-315 ANFRKEL
+315 AKFRKEL
-322 KDDLKYNEAF
+322 ADDLKYSEAF

-353 NKNIYLASKE
+353 NGNIYLASKE

-400 ENKVVKLTPKAGA
+400 ENKVVKLTPKVGA

>member
-1 MAKTDNLTDFLTGV
+1 MANQVYDNVVLANKIEDIL
-15 AGAIRTKKGTTALI
+15 TTAV
-29 NPQDFESEIGSI
+29 D
-41 DTAKPEQ
+41 
-48 NKTLTVTENGTQTV
+48 LT
-62 KPDTGKVL
+62 
-70 SGVTVTTNVPATP
+70 SYM
-83 TEEKTVDLA
+83 TVDTSMTQEA
-92 MASGNQV
+92 GMKKKINTYKAQGDV
-99 VTPASGKHLTKVT
+99 E
-112 ITKPATLAAGNI
+112 TLGM
-124 KSGVNIGGVTG
+124 GV
-135 TLSPAK
+135 
-141 TEQAKTVDLAMASGN
+141 
-156 QVVSPDSGK
+156 
-165 VLSSVTITK
+165 
-174 PTTLVA
+174 
-180 SNIKK
+180 
-185 GVTIGGV
+185 
-192 AGSYAPTF
+192 
-200 TTETKT
+200 
-206 VALAMG
+206 
-212 SGNTGDIEVSF
+212 GNTGDIEVSF

-267 AKAVAE
+267 AKAIAE
-273 FDKATL
+273 FNKATL
-279 TVQRSGF
+279 TVQRTGF

-315 ANFRKEL
+315 AKFRKEL
-322 KDDLKYNEAF
+322 ADDLKYSEGF

-353 NKNIYLASKE
+353 NGNIYLASKE

>member
-1 MAKTDNLTDFLTGV
+1 MANQVYDNVVLANKIEDIL
-15 AGAIRTKKGTTALI
+15 TTAV
-29 NPQDFESEIGSI
+29 D
-41 DTAKPEQ
+41 
-48 NKTLTVTENGTQTV
+48 LT
-62 KPDTGKVL
+62 
-70 SGVTVTTNVPATP
+70 SYM
-83 TEEKTVDLA
+83 TVDTSMTQEA
-92 MASGNQV
+92 GMKKKINTYKAQGNV
-99 VTPASGKHLTKVT
+99 E
-112 ITKPATLAAGNI
+112 TL
-124 KSGVNIGGVTG
+124 
-135 TLSPAK
+135 
-141 TEQAKTVDLAMASGN
+141 D
-156 QVVSPDSGK
+156 
-165 VLSSVTITK
+165 
-174 PTTLVA
+174 
-180 SNIKK
+180 
-185 GVTIGGV
+185 
-192 AGSYAPTF
+192 
-200 TTETKT
+200 
-206 VALAMG
+206 MG
-212 SGNTGDIEVSF
+212 AGNTGDIEVSF
-223 STKEYEV
+223 STKEYPV

-267 AKAVAE
+267 AKAIAE

-279 TVQRSGF
+279 TVARTGF

-298 NTENEDGL
+298 NTESEDGL
-306 FILVGVADL
+306 FILVGIADL

-322 KDDLKYNEAF
+322 KDDLKYNEDF

-353 NKNIYLASKE
+353 NKNIYLASKD